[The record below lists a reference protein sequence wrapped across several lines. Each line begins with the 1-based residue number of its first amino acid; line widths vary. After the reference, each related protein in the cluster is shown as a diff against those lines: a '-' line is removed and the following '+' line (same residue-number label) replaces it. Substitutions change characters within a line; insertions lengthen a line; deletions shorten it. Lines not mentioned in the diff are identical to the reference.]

1 MAKWKEIPSPE
12 AIVLAALEIILA
24 DAQILRWIAEGYDK
38 EDAAMIGEP
47 DPWLLDDAGDIGD
60 AETWQAER
68 IGCARCGLLHAIA
81 RIPLASNPAEVAAI
95 IKKAGGGGSRMSDL
109 VKRLTIKAGVMEMG
123 EKIAWGSDTSL
134 MREAADRIEELE
146 AKLAKAVE
154 IIEAYGED
162 EGYILRRVSNIY
174 DELKGKTDE

>member
-1 MAKWKEIPSPE
+1 MT
-12 AIVLAALEIILA
+12 
-24 DAQILRWIAEGYDK
+24 D
-38 EDAAMIGEP
+38 
-47 DPWLLDDAGDIGD
+47 
-60 AETWQAER
+60 
-68 IGCARCGLLHAIA
+68 
-81 RIPLASNPAEVAAI
+81 
-95 IKKAGGGGSRMSDL
+95 DL